1 MSHTGD
7 FPSSAASVKLARQFV
22 AEHVQHAFAAEAAT
36 LMVSELATNC
46 VRHARSDF
54 TITINTDAPTSVR
67 VEVSDL
73 GRGDNQP
80 RVRHPGP
87 SEATGRGLQVVSSL
101 ADEWGTAVNES
112 GGHTVWFTLSTD
124 DRSVQRL
131 ERLPNK

>member
-1 MSHTGD
+1 MSHTRD
-7 FPSSAASVKLARQFV
+7 FPNSPASVKLARQFV
-22 AEHVQHAFAAEAAT
+22 AEHVQHALAVEAAT

-46 VRHARSDF
+46 VRHARSGF

-87 SEATGRGLQVVSSL
+87 TEATGRGLQVVASL
-101 ADEWGTAVNES
+101 ANDWGTAVNES

-131 ERLPNK
+131 ERLPNT